1 MAEIICDGKTT
12 RDINTEIKRLIA
24 AGETDIWMKNPV
36 ARHNLGV
43 AILQSVRLTFDGSVG
58 YYCAGMV
65 DGPAV
70 EIKGSAGWGLAESM
84 MGGTVTVEGMRA
96 TGQRLQFEAGRL
108 SFVAMRLHG

>member
-24 AGETDIWMKNPV
+24 GGETDIWMRNPV

-43 AILQSVRLTFDGSVG
+43 AILQSVKLTFDGSVG

-65 DGPAV
+65 DGPTV
-70 EIKGSAGWGLAESM
+70 EIKGSAGWGIGRVHDGWHRYRRRECGQWC
-84 MGGTVTVEGMRA
+84 GGFNSRRDGC
-96 TGQRLQFEAGRL
+96 G
-108 SFVAMRLHG
+108 S